1 MKKAS
6 REVAFVTEKR
16 MRHFIQEGGREVER
30 VAPKIKK
37 KHHRKKYKT
46 RFRLLGNF
54 GEEEYLQMKKNAN
67 NFLKQKK

>member
-37 KHHRKKYKT
+37 NT
-46 RFRLLGNF
+46 I
-54 GEEEYLQMKKNAN
+54 EKNTKLVLD
-67 NFLKQKK
+67 F